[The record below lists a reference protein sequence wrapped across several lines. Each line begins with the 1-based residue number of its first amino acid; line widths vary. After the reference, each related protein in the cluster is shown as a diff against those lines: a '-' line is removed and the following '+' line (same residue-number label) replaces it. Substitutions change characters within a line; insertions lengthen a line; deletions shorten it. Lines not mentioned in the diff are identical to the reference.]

1 MTYKD
6 SISLIKGFDFD
17 SAAFFRINVKGIVRE
32 ELTDILGSMKIKDFR
47 NDKDVAI
54 TRLEGEVLDQA
65 ALMGILNTLYEMRYP
80 IINIE
85 LILPREL
92 EQTDN

>member
-6 SISLIKGFDFD
+6 SVSLIKGFDFD
-17 SAAFFRINVKGIVRE
+17 SAAFFRINVKGVVRE
-32 ELTDILGSMKIKDFR
+32 ELMDLLGSMKIR
-47 NDKDVAI
+47 HSGNDDVSI
-54 TRLEGEVLDQA
+54 TQLEGKVLDQA

-92 EQTDN
+92 NTEDN